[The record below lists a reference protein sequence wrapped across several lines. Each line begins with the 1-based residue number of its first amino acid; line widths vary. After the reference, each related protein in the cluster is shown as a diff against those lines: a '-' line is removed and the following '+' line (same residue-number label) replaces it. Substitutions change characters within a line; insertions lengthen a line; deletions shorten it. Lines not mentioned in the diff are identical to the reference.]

1 MATNFKTHQPTAQGK
16 KKVINRNSAS
26 NLTKYKAQADF
37 GSLA

>member
-1 MATNFKTHQPTAQGK
+1 MATNFKTHQPTAQG